1 MKRSKIIF
9 LTIAIIILTII
20 SIALSFY
27 IKNTKP
33 NENGGEITVL
43 AIIDYGSLKTTNN
56 HEEYNVTVK
65 GGASSLV
72 AFSLVA
78 DLELTNFSFG
88 SYVKGVNGYTEVLPD
103 YWAFYYYDYLIDDW
117 QYSPYGISNY
127 YLEEDDR
134 IKLQYTG

>member
-1 MKRSKIIF
+1 LKRSKIIF

-20 SIALSFY
+20 SVALSFY
-27 IKNTKP
+27 IKNAKP
-33 NENGGEITVL
+33 NENGDEITVL
-43 AIIDYGSLKTTNN
+43 VIINYGSLKTTDN
-56 HEEYNVTVK
+56 HEEYNVTIK
-65 GGASSLV
+65 EGSSALV

-88 SYVKGVNGYTEVLPD
+88 SYVKGVNGYAEVLPD
-103 YWAFYYYDYLIDDW
+103 YWAFYCYDYLIADW

>member
-9 LTIAIIILTII
+9 LAIAIIILTII

-27 IKNTKP
+27 IKNTKS
-33 NENGGEITVL
+33 NENGDEITVL
-43 AIIDYGSLKTTNN
+43 VIINYGSLKTINN
-56 HEEYNVTVK
+56 YEEYNVTIK
-65 GGASSLV
+65 EGSSSLV

-88 SYVKGVNGYTEVLPD
+88 SYVKGVNGYSEVLPD

>member
-1 MKRSKIIF
+1 
-9 LTIAIIILTII
+9 
-20 SIALSFY
+20 
-27 IKNTKP
+27 
-33 NENGGEITVL
+33 
-43 AIIDYGSLKTTNN
+43 LKTTNN
-56 HEEYNVTVK
+56 HEEYNVTIK
-65 GGASSLV
+65 GGTSSLV

-88 SYVKGVNGYTEVLPD
+88 SYVKGVNGYSEVLPD